1 MIELKTVY
9 PLVDEEGNILVGLIK
24 TLAEDEEGRRYFIR
38 QIETGVEYNEAIDVA
53 KMVANEFGE
62 TVAKPEFFS
71 YEPTDIEI
79 PVEEEEE
86 LHEEEESAIDS
97 SI

>member
-1 MIELKTVY
+1 MIELKTIY

-24 TLAEDEEGRRYFIR
+24 TWAEDEEGRRYFIR
-38 QIETGVEYNEAIDVA
+38 QIETGAEYSEAVDVA
-53 KMVANEFGE
+53 KIVANEFGE
-62 TVAKPEFFS
+62 TIVKPESFS

-79 PVEEEEE
+79 PVEEEEP
-86 LHEEEESAIDS
+86 HEEEESAIDS

>member
-9 PLVDEEGNILVGLIK
+9 PLVDAEGNILVGLIK

-38 QIETGVEYNEAIDVA
+38 QIETGAEYSEAIDVV
-53 KMVANEFGE
+53 KMITNEFGE

>member
-38 QIETGVEYNEAIDVA
+38 QVETGAEYSEAIDVA
-53 KMVANEFGE
+53 KMITNEFGE

-86 LHEEEESAIDS
+86 LHEEKA
-97 SI
+97 